1 MSVLLLQVWITPIP
15 YQFQGKTFDESAYH
29 GAHCSCHSKTGLHLH
44 AFLDSSCCTISAEVQ
59 SQH

>member
-29 GAHCSCHSKTGLHLH
+29 GAHCSCHSNRPASACLPRFLLLHHL
-44 AFLDSSCCTISAEVQ
+44 S
-59 SQH
+59 